1 MKTLTVIM
9 KPFAIGMHVC
19 AADFWFCVAR
29 LAILVSDIAYSRK
42 RRHWLLAYRLYDG
55 VAVKPTVTTVMMLF
69 LSLYLAASCF
79 AEDKEPPELTQ
90 LKLGYETQ
98 VNAAMDTINQ
108 KYLTQLDVLKKQLD
122 GQGKTEDAMVV
133 QREIYRL
140 TRNKPDTGHTMKD
153 HGLVAYY
160 PFNGNANDES
170 GNGNNGTVNGSTLTA
185 DRYGKADSAYSFD
198 GKNDYIDIK
207 DAPVLNFKQALSIS
221 FWVNPNVWI
230 PSMGIISKKS
240 SDNDNGFVIY
250 NDGHFSGHPNIRYKG
265 QSGLEGLLPANSVFD
280 IGVWQQWTVTYDG
293 KSVIWYKNG
302 VLDKKYDSVVVS
314 GDMANNVNLHIGH
327 GQTWDAYGHQTYF
340 SGSID
345 DIRIYKRALSDTEV
359 SQIYSREPA
368 NPKPDLETDFR
379 ALYLKIKKAPP
390 ATNRQQIDAIIKEWQ
405 GFIDGHP
412 DAKPDDKCIRDA
424 NTQIKNMQDMK
435 ALYSK

>member
-98 VNAAMDTINQ
+98 VNAAMDIINQ
-108 KYLTQLDVLKKQLD
+108 KYLTQLDVLKKKLG
-122 GQGKTEDAMVV
+122 GQGKIEEAMVV
-133 QREIYRL
+133 QREIYRITL
-140 TRNKPDTGHTMKD
+140 NKPDTGQTVKD

-185 DRYGKADSAYSFD
+185 DRYGKADSAYSFNGNAVISVKHSATLD
-198 GKNDYIDIK
+198 LKNEFTVSAWINFSPGHPVMQRQIVWYGDGRNAYDPYCLYILNTSSDTLPVFGLSLDGQNSYRNVVKEPVINGYGRTMLLTATCRKNAGGGKN
-207 DAPVLNFKQALSIS
+207 
-221 FWVNPNVWI
+221 
-230 PSMGIISKKS
+230 
-240 SDNDNGFVIY
+240 
-250 NDGHFSGHPNIRYKG
+250 
-265 QSGLEGLLPANSVFD
+265 LEP
-280 IGVWQQWTVTYDG
+280 I
-293 KSVIWYKNG
+293 
-302 VLDKKYDSVVVS
+302 
-314 GDMANNVNLHIGH
+314 
-327 GQTWDAYGHQTYF
+327 
-340 SGSID
+340 
-345 DIRIYKRALSDTEV
+345 
-359 SQIYSREPA
+359 
-368 NPKPDLETDFR
+368 
-379 ALYLKIKKAPP
+379 
-390 ATNRQQIDAIIKEWQ
+390 
-405 GFIDGHP
+405 
-412 DAKPDDKCIRDA
+412 C
-424 NTQIKNMQDMK
+424 
-435 ALYSK
+435 